1 MITGNA
7 LIVITMANIART
19 GQSKRIDTRRFSIY
33 APDRFELF
41 WILLGKAR
49 GLYAE
54 TATCQ
59 RHASN
64 YWSLFLPGQFRWN
77 ELGGNLNAERTPN
90 TSPTPQPAPFPVFGI
105 KAGRPRFRNRSFF
118 KQADAQEGFKTIIS
132 SSRILALSYPLSSAS
147 RIRVRPGYSRRFAA
161 YLLDSH
167 VRLVVAVTRKGQRKK
182 RTGIRCFSSIWGF
195 FTAPLLARSGHL
207 QDPVVHG

>member
-1 MITGNA
+1 
-7 LIVITMANIART
+7 MANIART

-64 YWSLFLPGQFRWN
+64 YWSLFLPRQFRWN
-77 ELGGNLNAERTPN
+77 ELGGHLNAERTPN

-147 RIRVRPGYSRRFAA
+147 RIRVRPRYSRRSPLI
-161 YLLDSH
+161 YW
-167 VRLVVAVTRKGQRKK
+167 
-182 RTGIRCFSSIWGF
+182 IRMYVLSL
-195 FTAPLLARSGHL
+195 P
-207 QDPVVHG
+207 

>member
-1 MITGNA
+1 
-7 LIVITMANIART
+7 MANIART

-64 YWSLFLPGQFRWN
+64 YWSLFLPRQFRWN
-77 ELGGNLNAERTPN
+77 ELGGHLNAERTPN

-118 KQADAQEGFKTIIS
+118 KQAGAQEGFKTIIS
-132 SSRILALSYPLSSAS
+132 SSRILALSYPLSSANS
-147 RIRVRPGYSRRFAA
+147 DEGNRLKTGLFRPVFIGFSTTYYSCRGLGRE
-161 YLLDSH
+161 
-167 VRLVVAVTRKGQRKK
+167 RKK
-182 RTGIRCFSSIWGF
+182 SGPKPAFIQSYMYVSTLSGKRDPGIC
-195 FTAPLLARSGHL
+195 
-207 QDPVVHG
+207 